1 MLNFQFLIEIHMK
14 FVKIMCLLIL
24 LLGSGGSLLL
34 HVDFVSCGKLG
45 LPLGA
50 MSRLLF
56 AIVHLVEKALDV
68 QASVVAALGLS
79 SCGLWALERGLRV
92 GAWA

>member
-1 MLNFQFLIEIHMK
+1 MLNFQFLIEIHMT
-14 FVKIMCLLIL
+14 FVKIICLFIL

-45 LPLGA
+45 LPLSA

-56 AIVHLVEKALDV
+56 AIVHLVEKALGV
-68 QASVVAALGLS
+68 QASVVAELGLS
-79 SCGLWALERGLRV
+79 SCSLRALKRGLRV